1 MALFFGEREMNTEK
15 FPRGRP
21 VMDPRGRKSPNKIDW
36 NRLKL
41 GKDVHVKMDT
51 TDKKNVVR
59 RRHSYSA
66 SAINYGMT
74 VSCSILQK
82 PGFMTIRR
90 VK

>member
-1 MALFFGEREMNTEK
+1 MTVKK

-21 VMDPRGRKSPNKIDW
+21 VMDSRGRKSPYKLDWNKI
-36 NRLKL
+36 RI
-41 GKDVHVKMDT
+41 GQDVHVKMDT
-51 TDKKNVVR
+51 TDKKNVVC

-66 SAINYGMT
+66 SANGYGMT